1 MSDPTCYGSLQ
12 LCRTRVSLLAP
23 NGEPLPGDDN
33 GYVTAAAISFDL
45 STENADDV
53 DLSKLNGC
61 GDLCQSFFKQGA
73 IKRATLSGSFCE
85 LDLQLGNLLLGGA
98 IARKGLAPGTPFG
111 YSAPLSSDP
120 APDGVCLEFWTKAWD
135 GTEQATPA
143 SLSNAAANWH
153 WVFPKAKFS
162 LDTVTMENDF
172 MEFAIT
178 GFSTENSSM
187 QDTGPFDDWDADWAL
202 AGGGKSCFNF
212 FLEDEA
218 DMPDATCAFITVP
231 ALVS

>member
-12 LCRTRVSLLAP
+12 VCRTRASLLAP
-23 NGEPLPGDDN
+23 NGEPLPGADN
-33 GYVTAAAISFDL
+33 GYVTASLITMDL

-61 GDLCQSFFKQGA
+61 GDVCQSYFKQGA
-73 IKRATLSGSFCE
+73 IKRATLSGAFCE
-85 LDLQLGNLLLGGA
+85 LDIQLGNLLLGGA
-98 IARKGLAPGTPFG
+98 LARKGLAPFG

-120 APDGVCLEFWTKAWD
+120 APDGVCLELWTKAWD

-143 SLSNAAANWH
+143 SLGNAAANWH

-162 LDTVTMENDF
+162 LDTLTMENDF
-172 MEFAIT
+172 LEFAIT

-187 QDTGPFDDWDADWAL
+187 TSHGPFNDWDDDWAT
-202 AGGGKSCFNF
+202 AGGGQACFNL

-218 DMPDATCAFITVP
+218 DMPDATCEFIEVP
-231 ALVS
+231 ALAS